1 MAPSVS
7 TSSERLALANPTR
20 PSFADHQ
27 HAHPRRYS
35 RWSRRVSKLQ
45 PTLYRSLLSRALLL
59 QKYGQRVHRL
69 ALRIRFSDVGYI
81 PGHLARIKAL
91 YDDLVATDFSEL
103 GRNHRDDRR
112 ARVMMENLEALG
124 HVTSLKTANGYRHG
138 WDVKRFVMTVRGI
151 RRLAELERIEVRD
164 ALKRYPVSLQWRRV
178 VLRRLEAS

>member
-1 MAPSVS
+1 M
-7 TSSERLALANPTR
+7 L
-20 PSFADHQ
+20 
-27 HAHPRRYS
+27 
-35 RWSRRVSKLQ
+35 
-45 PTLYRSLLSRALLL
+45 
-59 QKYGQRVHRL
+59 G
-69 ALRIRFSDVGYI
+69 I